1 MPGQQTKRQ
10 TGSISLGT
18 LSPVYRFWKKIRA
31 SGRVPCGFCSRIS
44 SKFFFGQACQSD
56 GSFSTCLF
64 LGLKGPN
71 TGYVSEMN
79 GWNSRVLISRLR
91 VIGATYSQKTKPSP
105 FLSTK
110 NRRMGSYIH
119 YKSTST
125 LFAGFQGEERTII
138 GGVDEKVKR
147 TATCTSTS
155 SRVDGVFSRQIVCWQ
170 TSVAIGWIPFPFPVR
185 SRLFVKRLKGLSLWV
200 KAIWQDRPA
209 VANNLLLFETL
220 RETGILYNRP
230 KVTRLGSWSRL
241 ARQSARLQRDR
252 KSLCIIFFLFVLLFF
267 FFFASYPTIGFLWS
281 DEEMLSHSPLTSS
294 LLPPHLTYSPLTL
307 PFPHPPPLPTFFRPR
322 SGVASKCESTW
333 CFTPE
338 NKKTMLTAR
347 KKGKKKCSQRFGHWT
362 AIGALKINPSLPLHE
377 TNTHAHHILPSQI
390 ISPMPYYTSICH
402 LHEERKERRERKK
415 KKEAVCPRAYLL

>member
-1 MPGQQTKRQ
+1 
-10 TGSISLGT
+10 
-18 LSPVYRFWKKIRA
+18 
-31 SGRVPCGFCSRIS
+31 
-44 SKFFFGQACQSD
+44 
-56 GSFSTCLF
+56 
-64 LGLKGPN
+64 
-71 TGYVSEMN
+71 
-79 GWNSRVLISRLR
+79 
-91 VIGATYSQKTKPSP
+91 
-105 FLSTK
+105 
-110 NRRMGSYIH
+110 MGSYIH

-267 FFFASYPTIGFLWS
+267 F
-281 DEEMLSHSPLTSS
+281 SS
-294 LLPPHLTYSPLTL
+294 LLPIPRLGSFDLMKRCYHI
-307 PFPHPPPLPTFFRPR
+307 PP
-322 SGVASKCESTW
+322 S
-333 CFTPE
+333 
-338 NKKTMLTAR
+338 
-347 KKGKKKCSQRFGHWT
+347 H
-362 AIGALKINPSLPLHE
+362 NPSSPPIS
-377 TNTHAHHILPSQI
+377 HIP
-390 ISPMPYYTSICH
+390 P
-402 LHEERKERRERKK
+402 
-415 KKEAVCPRAYLL
+415 